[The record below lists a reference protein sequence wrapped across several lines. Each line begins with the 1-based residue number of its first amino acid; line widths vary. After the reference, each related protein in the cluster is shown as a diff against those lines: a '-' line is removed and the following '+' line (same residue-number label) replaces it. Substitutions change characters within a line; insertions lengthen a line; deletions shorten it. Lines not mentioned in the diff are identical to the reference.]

1 MVLIVALVFFTLHRK
16 DANLFQAPGLYQRLA
31 IYLTGN
37 TAETSNNHPLL
48 ELRTPVFNVSA
59 ERLYQ
64 RILTVAAELGWKLLA
79 NDSDNQNANFEV
91 RSSIF
96 SFKDDVYIQ
105 VKYIKM
111 DESSL
116 YVQSSS
122 RKGKADFAANAGHI
136 QALVNKIKR

>member
-1 MVLIVALVFFTLHRK
+1 MLLIVALVFFTLQRNS
-16 DANLFQAPGLYQRLA
+16 ANLFQSPGLYQRLA
-31 IYLTGN
+31 IYLTTN
-37 TAETSNNHPLL
+37 TAKTSDNHPLL
-48 ELRTPVFNVSA
+48 ELQTPVFKISA

-64 RILTVAAELGWKLLA
+64 RVLTVAVELDWKLLA

-96 SFKDDVYIQ
+96 SFKDDVYVQ

-111 DESSL
+111 NESSL

-136 QALVNKIKR
+136 QALINKIKQ